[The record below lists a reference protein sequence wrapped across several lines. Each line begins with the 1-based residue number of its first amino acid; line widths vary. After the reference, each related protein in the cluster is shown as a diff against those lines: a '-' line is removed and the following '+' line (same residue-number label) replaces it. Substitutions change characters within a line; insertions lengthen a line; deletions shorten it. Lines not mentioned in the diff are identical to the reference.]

1 MDGTIKFVWS
11 YAAVGA
17 DNSHTVDRH
26 QMEVRMTF
34 LKRIALVALP
44 ALLAVRCAE
53 LGASDKAM
61 IEAASATAGEAKSAA
76 ANATAAAEAA
86 ARRAEAAARAAEEAE
101 ARATRAAAEA
111 KAAGHKADRIFR
123 KRLRK

>member
-1 MDGTIKFVWS
+1 MDDCYNPVWS
-11 YAAVGA
+11 HAAVGA
-17 DNSHTVDRH
+17 DKLRTVDRH

-34 LKRIALVALP
+34 LKRIALIALP
-44 ALLAVRCAE
+44 ALLAVSCAE

-86 ARRAEAAARAAEEAE
+86 ARRAEAAARAAEEAG
-101 ARATRAAAEA
+101 ARAVRAAAEA
-111 KAAGHKADRIFR
+111 KAAGDKADRIFR